1 MQEVERA
8 LRDPRWLFFRRLCRG
23 PFSFVLL
30 TNLNMIPWVDGQ
42 LGGEVA
48 PRLDQVAASRHDQ
61 VVS

>member
-1 MQEVERA
+1 MLGR
-8 LRDPRWLFFRRLCRG
+8 
-23 PFSFVLL
+23 SFVSAITFGALAFGCS
-30 TNLNMIPWVDGQ
+30 TELNMIPWVDGQ